1 MIPKYETGQLE
12 LDDGQGGFNR
22 STVPPNKSAPYSN
35 DPFSPE
41 KLKLVFE
48 TAQTS
53 IKEQKIFDSIKR
65 ELETATKRHGPF
77 NSGHEGW
84 AVIKEE
90 VDELWEAVKRNSK
103 NAANRE
109 AVQIAAMAV
118 RFILD
123 NK

>member
-12 LDDGQGGFNR
+12 LDDGQGGFDR
-22 STVPPNKSAPYSN
+22 PTKP

>member
-1 MIPKYETGQLE
+1 MIPKSELGQLE
-12 LDDGQGGFNR
+12 LDDGQGGFDKPR
-22 STVPPNKSAPYSN
+22 VDY
-35 DPFSPE
+35 FSPE
-41 KLKLVFE
+41 ELARVFDRFE
-48 TAQTS
+48 IAG
-53 IKEQKIFDSIKR
+53 KEQKIFNSIKR

-84 AVIKEE
+84 AVIQEE